1 MPYND
6 KEYKVSNVEYL
17 NKDFTD
23 FKNTLMEYAKS
34 YFPDSYKD
42 FNETSPGMMLIEMSA
57 YVGDVLSFYIDQQ
70 YKEMMLPL
78 AQERRNVVNIANMLG
93 YKVKPTSAAVTTLTV
108 TQELGV
114 DSSDLNDLKPEYA
127 DCLTIA
133 GGMVLTSN
141 SDSKVKFKTLD
152 VIDFSTSGS
161 LDITPEPLN
170 FDSNGIVTSYLITRK
185 VNAISAT
192 TKVKRFTVG
201 SPTKFLR
208 LTLEDT
214 DVININSVVDTSTGN
229 KWNEVE
235 FLSQDRVPLETHYL
249 DDNTRN
255 DAYSYDSIVTD
266 NKTSDA
272 VPYSLK
278 YKKTSKKFVVEH
290 NAQGKTSIVFGNGV
304 LRNQETSLSELDTLQ
319 FSGIT
324 LPGETSNINE
334 SIDPL
339 RANDRLTLGEAPF
352 NTVIEISYDV
362 GGGINSNVASN
373 DLNVIDTYTLINGS
387 DDNKNLAATNGI
399 PARGGAGAQNIEDI
413 RKGAK
418 AYFAAQNRCVT
429 KEDYE
434 ARTLS
439 LPEKFGNIAKVYC
452 KRTGVDVMGS
462 SVQQAISNLDLDSSG
477 NINYDDINKLM
488 QEIMNAINTT
498 DNDWQDDSEHP
509 LNQSLTKLNK
519 FYLDYGVMT
528 NQITVND
535 GTLPTIDLHLLT
547 YDINRN
553 LIPILDDT
561 GIIHPLKQNIVN
573 YLDNFR
579 MLTDKINIVDGKV
592 VNFGVAFEVFANRGS
607 NKSDVKLRCINTIS
621 QYFNTNKMFFKDAIH
636 TNDLYY
642 ELMDVDGVRSVSFVE
657 LTQNFSDLS
666 NGRSINNIENSPKL
680 WDLSFESCPTGNESS
695 HDCVK
700 SNTGE
705 YGWKYDMKQFYI
717 NGEMEGESE
726 YFVSDGI
733 VLATVEPSVFELKN
747 PNQNIRGVIK

>member
-93 YKVKPTSAAVTTLTV
+93 YKVKPTAAAITTLTV
-108 TQELGV
+108 TQEVGV
-114 DSSDLNDLKPEYA
+114 DSSDINDLKPQYG
-127 DCLTIA
+127 DTMTIA
-133 GGMVLTSN
+133 AGMRLSSN
-141 SDSKVKFKTLD
+141 SDSKIKFKTLD
-152 VIDFSTSGS
+152 VVDFSTSGS
-161 LDITPEPLN
+161 LDINPEPLN

-185 VNAISAT
+185 VNAISAN
-192 TKVKRFTVG
+192 TKTKKFTVG

-208 LTLEDT
+208 LTLEDL
-214 DVININSVVDTSTGN
+214 DVININSVIDTSTGN
-229 KWNEVE
+229 EWSEVE
-235 FLSQDRVPLETHYL
+235 YLSQDRVPLDTHYL

-255 DAYSYDSIVTD
+255 DAYSYDSTSSD
-266 NKTSDA
+266 KTSDA

-304 LRNQETSLSELDTLQ
+304 LRNQETSLSELDVLQ
-319 FSGIT
+319 TSGII

-362 GGGINSNVASN
+362 GGGIKSNVASN
-373 DLNVIDTYTLINGS
+373 DLNSIDSYNVINGS
-387 DDNKNLAATNGI
+387 DTGKNLTATNSI
-399 PARGGAGAQNIEDI
+399 PARGGSGPQNIEDI

-418 AYFAAQNRCVT
+418 AYFASQNRCVT

-439 LPEKFGNIAKVYC
+439 LPEKFGSVAKVYC

-462 SVQQAISNLDLDSSG
+462 SVQQTISNLDLDSSG
-477 NINYDDINKLM
+477 DVDNNDIGQLV
-488 QEIMNAINTT
+488 QQIQSAISNT
-498 DNDWQDDSEHP
+498 DNDWQSDTEHP
-509 LNQSLTKLNK
+509 LNQSITKLSE
-519 FYLDYGVMT
+519 FYSEYGVLT
-528 NQITVND
+528 NNITIND

-553 LIPILDDT
+553 LIPILNSET
-561 GIIHPLKQNIVN
+561 GIIHPLKQNIIN
-573 YLDNFR
+573 YLNNFR
-579 MLTDKINIVDGKV
+579 MLTDKVNIVDGKV
-592 VNFGVAFEVFANRGS
+592 VNFGVAFEVFAHRGS
-607 NKSDVKLRCINTIS
+607 NKSDVKLKCISAIS

-666 NGRSINNIENSPKL
+666 NGRVINNIESSPKL
-680 WDLSFESCPTGNESS
+680 WDLSFESCPDGDESSADCTKTNTGN
-695 HDCVK
+695 
-700 SNTGE
+700 
-705 YGWKYDMKQFYI
+705 YGWKYDFKQFYI
-717 NGEMEGESE
+717 NGQSGDESE
-726 YFVSDGI
+726 YFVSDGV